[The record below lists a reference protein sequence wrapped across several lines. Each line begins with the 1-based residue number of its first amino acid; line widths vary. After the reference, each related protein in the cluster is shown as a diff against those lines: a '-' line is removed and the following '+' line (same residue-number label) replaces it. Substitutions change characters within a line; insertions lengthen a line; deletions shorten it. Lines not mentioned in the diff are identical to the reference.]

1 MKRRKIAAQLAS
13 NANSALDIYQ
23 GYPEWR
29 RTGYEPQLQI
39 LTQIFARLGSNF
51 GEFKQIQNIAEKV
64 NIVTN
69 MLNLVSN
76 QIEQLAL
83 LTLIRQEL
91 SKSDITPDLDA
102 IFNKTNLVDCV
113 F

>member
-1 MKRRKIAAQLAS
+1 
-13 NANSALDIYQ
+13 
-23 GYPEWR
+23 
-29 RTGYEPQLQI
+29 
-39 LTQIFARLGSNF
+39 
-51 GEFKQIQNIAEKV
+51 
-64 NIVTN
+64 